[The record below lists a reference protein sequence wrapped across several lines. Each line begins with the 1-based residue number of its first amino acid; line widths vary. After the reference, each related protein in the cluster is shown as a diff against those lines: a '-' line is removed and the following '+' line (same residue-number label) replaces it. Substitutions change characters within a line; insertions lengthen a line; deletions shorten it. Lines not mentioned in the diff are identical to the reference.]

1 MTLAFAFD
9 IYPSMSDDEFQLL
22 RDCVYGHCGIFF
34 EQDSK
39 YILEKRLSKRLTDL
53 NLTTFYDYYHY
64 LKYNRNK
71 EQELM
76 DIMDVLTTNETYFF
90 RESFQLKAFSDEI
103 IPELIKSKSARG
115 NRSLRIW
122 SAGCSTGEEP
132 YTIAMLISSI
142 PELKGWNIEI
152 IGTDISQ
159 KVLQHA
165 RRAVYGK
172 SSFRATEEQ
181 DLRRYFTQ
189 QDEGYKVNDSIR
201 ELVTISHLNLFD
213 SHRLTMLGKLDLIFC
228 RNVII
233 YFDQAAKKRV
243 IESFHSALYDGGFL
257 LLGHSESLMNITTDF
272 TLRHYKNDMVY
283 QKPDRRDRPS
293 TGGLL

>member
-1 MTLAFAFD
+1 MTLSFTHN
-9 IYPSMSDDEFQLL
+9 ISMSDDEFNLL
-22 RDCVYGHCGIFF
+22 RDCIYAHCGIYF
-34 EQDSK
+34 DLGSK
-39 YILEKRLSKRLTDL
+39 YILEKRLSHRLTDL
-53 NLTTFYDYYHY
+53 NFSSFYDYYHY

-76 DIMDVLTTNETYFF
+76 DIMDILTTNETYFF

-103 IPELIKSKSARG
+103 IPELIKRKEARG
-115 NRSLRIW
+115 DRTLRIW

-132 YTIAMLISSI
+132 YTIAMLLSTI
-142 PELKGWNIEI
+142 PGLAGWKIEI

-159 KVLQHA
+159 KVLHQA

-172 SSFRATEEQ
+172 SSFRATEEH
-181 DLRRYFTQ
+181 DLRRFFHQ
-189 QDEGYKVNDSIR
+189 QDDGYKVNDSIR

-213 SHRLTMLGKLDLIFC
+213 SHRLTMLGKVDLIFC

-233 YFDQAAKKRV
+233 YFDLAAKKRV

-257 LLGHSESLMNITTDF
+257 LLGHSESLMNITTLF
-272 TLRHYKNDMVY
+272 KLRHFKNDMIY
-283 QKPDRRDRPS
+283 QKPDRLS
-293 TGGLL
+293 TGGTL

>member
-1 MTLAFAFD
+1 MTFSFAHD
-9 IYPSMSDDEFQLL
+9 HNMSDDEFHLL
-22 RDCVYGHCGIFF
+22 RDCIYAHCGIYFD
-34 EQDSK
+34 QDSK
-39 YILEKRLSKRLTDL
+39 YILAKRLSHRLTDL
-53 NLTTFYDYYHY
+53 NLATFYDYYHF

-90 RESFQLKAFSDEI
+90 RESFQLKAFSEEV
-103 IPELIKSKSARG
+103 IPELIKTKSARG

-132 YTIAMLISSI
+132 YTIAMLLSTI
-142 PELKGWNIEI
+142 PELSGWKIEI

-159 KVLQHA
+159 KVLQQA
-165 RRAVYGK
+165 RRAVYGP
-172 SSFRATEEQ
+172 SSFRVTEES
-181 DLRRYFTQ
+181 DLRRFFHQ
-189 QDEGYKVNDSIR
+189 QDGGYKVNDSIR

-213 SHRLTMLGKLDLIFC
+213 TNRLTMLGKVDLIFC

-243 IESFHSALYDGGFL
+243 IESFHSALYDGGYL
-257 LLGHSESLMNITTDF
+257 LLGHSESLMNVTTRF
-272 TLRHYKNDMVY
+272 TLRHFRNDMIY
-283 QKPDRRDRPS
+283 QKPDRLAAGVLS
-293 TGGLL
+293 